1 MENGIYKNLPA
12 EHYFSE
18 NRINN
23 SGLKLIAR
31 TPAHFKYNLEHP
43 DERKPTPQMLLGTA
57 VHCAVLE
64 PTTFNDRYAVAPACD
79 KRTKEGKAIWSD
91 LEASKKLILSASD
104 YELVEGMSQS
114 VLNHETASKLLAAGD
129 PEVTVFTDIEGI
141 PAKARLDWYRNGI
154 ILDLKTTV
162 AADPD
167 SFSKSCANFSY
178 AIQNAFYIDCCNSI
192 GLECHTFLF
201 ICVESNSPHQVA
213 IYELDD
219 RSIEWGRDHYKAA
232 LNKYRECM
240 ALNEWPGYPSS
251 IETIS
256 LPPWVL
262 KDY

>member
-1 MENGIYKNLPA
+1 
-12 EHYFSE
+12 
-18 NRINN
+18 
-23 SGLKLIAR
+23 
-31 TPAHFKYNLEHP
+31 
-43 DERKPTPQMLLGTA
+43 
-57 VHCAVLE
+57 
-64 PTTFNDRYAVAPACD
+64 
-79 KRTKEGKAIWSD
+79 
-91 LEASKKLILSASD
+91 
-104 YELVEGMSQS
+104 
-114 VLNHETASKLLAAGD
+114 
-129 PEVTVFTDIEGI
+129 VTVFTDIEGI

-154 ILDLKTTV
+154 VLDLKTTQ

-178 AIQNAFYIDCCNSI
+178 ALQASFYMDVCAAA
-192 GLECHTFLF
+192 GLECHTFIF
-201 ICVESNSPHQVA
+201 ICVESSSAPYPVA

-240 ALNEWPGYPSS
+240 ALNEWPGYSTS

>member
-1 MENGIYKNLPA
+1 MDNGIYKNLPA
-12 EHYFSE
+12 EQYFAE

-43 DERKPTPQMLLGTA
+43 EERKPTPQMQLGTA

-64 PTTFNDRYAVAPACD
+64 PKTFQDRYTVAPQCD
-79 KRTKEGKAIWSD
+79 KRTKEGKAIWAE

-104 YELVEGMSQS
+104 YELVEGMSKS
-114 VLNHETASKLLAAGD
+114 VLTHETASKLLAAGD

-154 ILDLKTTV
+154 ILDLKTTQ

-178 AIQNAFYIDCCNSI
+178 ALQSSWYMDCCQSI
-192 GLECHTFLF
+192 GLECHTLIFLV
-201 ICVESNSPHQVA
+201 VESSAPFLCTA
-213 IYELDD
+213 YELDD
-219 RSIEWGRDHYKAA
+219 RSIEWGRDHYKKA
-232 LNKYRECM
+232 LNRYRECI
-240 ALNEWPGYPSS
+240 ALDEWPGYDAS
-251 IETIS
+251 IQTIS
-256 LPPWVL
+256 LPQWVL

>member
-12 EHYFSE
+12 EQYFAE
-18 NRINN
+18 DRINC

-31 TPAHFKYNLEHP
+31 TPAHFKYYKEHLNEKP
-43 DERKPTPQMLLGTA
+43 PTPQMLLGTA

-64 PTTFNDRYAVAPACD
+64 PGTFKDRYAVAPACD
-79 KRTKEGKAIWSD
+79 KRTKEGKAIWAE

-104 YELVEGMSQS
+104 YEAVAGMSKS
-114 VLNHETASKLLAAGD
+114 VLTHETASKLLAAGD
-129 PEVTVFTDIEGI
+129 PEVTVLTDIEGI

-154 ILDLKTTV
+154 VLDLKTTTD
-162 AADPD
+162 ASPEQ
-167 SFSKSCANFSY
+167 FSRSCANFAY
-178 AIQNAFYIDCCNSI
+178 ALQNSFYIDCCNSI

-219 RSIEWGRDHYKAA
+219 RSIEWGRDHYKAS

-240 ALNEWPGYPSS
+240 ALNDWPGYEAS
-251 IETIS
+251 IQTIS
-256 LPPWVL
+256 LPAWTL
-262 KDY
+262 KNY